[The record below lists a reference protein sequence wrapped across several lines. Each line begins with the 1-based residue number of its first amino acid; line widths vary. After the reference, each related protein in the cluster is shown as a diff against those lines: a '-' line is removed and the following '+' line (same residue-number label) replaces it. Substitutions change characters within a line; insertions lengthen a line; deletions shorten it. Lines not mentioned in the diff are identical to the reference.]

1 MTAAGGDTAVP
12 VPVLY
17 EGRLYEM
24 ARGRLFLVVDP
35 ARRVYGMDALAARYA
50 TALSVIDPMAP
61 SACRPGRVLLG
72 APHVRFLCRMLDRRE
87 SEPVR
92 CALAGPVSDV
102 LRAMRDHDLGRLF
115 VDAPGRLG
123 CQASSDGCLEQDP
136 ARLSQEIERQE
147 RVSLRWR
154 ASMMVASRPATTP

>member
-24 ARGRLFLVVDP
+24 AQGRLFLVVDP

-72 APHVRFLCRMLDRRE
+72 ARHVRFLCRMLDRRE

-92 CALAGPVSDV
+92 CALAGPASDV

-123 CQASSDGCLEQDP
+123 CSCIQRSSAELIPAESVAGDLLRLVP
-136 ARLSQEIERQE
+136 ARLCTGRIP
-147 RVSLRWR
+147 W
-154 ASMMVASRPATTP
+154 